1 MKISTLRRIVRDGLE
16 NLYKDKIMTLASIAI
31 VVATVVVFGIFLAT
45 FVNIKEASNDLKKIP
60 VIEAFCNENLDN
72 EKIDEIE
79 KQISKIKGVVSYRKI
94 EKEEAFKKAQDILGD
109 DKNILDGMSPDF
121 LPISFK
127 VNVFSGED
135 SQAIVE
141 GLKSIDGIEEIKW
154 FQKEIDTVDT
164 VIHIVNFFGG
174 IFVLVFFVIS
184 LGIIVNTIKLTV
196 NARRREISIMKYV
209 GASDIF
215 VRGPFI
221 IEGVVIGIIGAV
233 LAFFIVGHGYIILTS
248 RIMNSLPD
256 LGVVLLK
263 DIINESLLLYILLGS
278 VLGAIGGIFSVQKYL
293 REYS

>member
-233 LAFFIVGHGYIILTS
+233 VAFFIVGHGYIILTS